1 MRPVNFAAHAESIP
15 MRFSDVFRLSLF
27 TLGRN
32 KMRTML
38 TMLGI
43 MIGIAAVICTV
54 AIGSGGADLVAAQLD
69 NLGDNMVWVEAGG
82 RNVQGVRTGNGA
94 TKTLIPE
101 DAVAIRESV
110 SQVAKVSPNV
120 DGHVQVVSEGK
131 NWGTQFRGETPEY
144 LTIRRWRMNS
154 GSMFTSKDVEA
165 SSNVC
170 VIGQTIVEQLFDG
183 ADPIGKVIRVNTLPC
198 LVVGTLASKGISV
211 TGQDQDDFI
220 LLPYTT
226 ALHKVAG
233 VSWLDDIYCSATSA
247 DDIDIATKQIALLLR
262 QRHHLRADAPD
273 DFNIR
278 HPEDILNARK
288 QSAETFGIMLA
299 ATASIAL
306 LIGGIGIMNIM
317 LVSVTERTREIGVR
331 MAVGA
336 TERDVRRQFL
346 IESLV
351 LSLLGGC
358 SGIFF
363 GIFASAGISAM
374 LKWPTTVSF
383 VAIFVALIFSGAVG
397 IFFGYYPANKAAG
410 LDPIEALRYE

>member
-1 MRPVNFAAHAESIP
+1 

-27 TLGRN
+27 TLARN
-32 KMRTML
+32 KMRTLL

-54 AIGSGGADLVAAQLD
+54 AIGSGGASLVAAQLD
-69 NLGDNMVWVEAGG
+69 NLGDNMIWVEAGG
-82 RNVQGVRTGNGA
+82 RNVQGVRTGTGG
-94 TKTLIPE
+94 TKSLIPE
-101 DAVAIRESV
+101 DAVAIAEFV
-110 SQVAKVSPNV
+110 PQIAKVSPNA
-120 DGHVQVVSEGK
+120 DGHVQAVYQGR

-144 LTIRRWRMNS
+144 LTIRRWKMSS
-154 GSMFTSKDVEA
+154 GSMFTSKDVE
-165 SSNVC
+165 SGSDVC
-170 VIGQTIVEQLFDG
+170 VIGQTLVDQLFDG
-183 ADPIGKVIRVNTLPC
+183 SDPIGNTIRVGTLPC
-198 LVVGTLASKGISV
+198 LVVGTLMSKGISV

-220 LLPYTT
+220 LMPYTT
-226 ALHKVAG
+226 ALRKLLG
-233 VSWLDDIYCSATSA
+233 VYWVDDIYCSATSA
-247 DDIDIATKQIALLLR
+247 DDIDIATKQISLLLR
-262 QRHHLRADAPD
+262 QRHHLRPDAPD

-363 GIFASAGISAM
+363 GIFASEGISAM
-374 LKWPTTVSF
+374 LKWPTTISV
-383 VAIFVALIFSGAVG
+383 VAIITALIFSAAVG
-397 IFFGYYPANKAAG
+397 IFFGYYPANKAAA

>member
-1 MRPVNFAAHAESIP
+1 MR
-15 MRFSDVFRLSLF
+15 MSDIFRLSLF

-54 AIGSGGADLVAAQLD
+54 AIGTGGADLVAAQLD

-82 RNVQGVRTGNGA
+82 RNLQGVRTGNGA
-94 TKTLIPE
+94 TKSLIPG
-101 DAVAIRESV
+101 DATALAELVPQIAG
-110 SQVAKVSPNV
+110 VSPNV
-120 DGHVQVVSEGK
+120 DGHVQIVYSGR
-131 NWGTQFRGETPEY
+131 NWGTQFRGDTPEY
-144 LTIRRWRMNS
+144 LKIRRWKLNS
-154 GSMFTSKDVEA
+154 GSMFTSKDVE
-165 SSNVC
+165 SQSDVC
-170 VIGQTIVEQLFDG
+170 VIGQTIVEQLFDVE
-183 ADPIGKVIRVNTLPC
+183 DPIGKIIRVNTLPC
-198 LVVGTLASKGISV
+198 LVVGTLAGKGISA

-220 LLPYTT
+220 LMPYTT
-226 ALHKVAG
+226 AMHKVAG
-233 VSWLDDIYCSATSA
+233 VSWLDDIYCSATTA
-247 DDIDIATKQIALLLR
+247 DDIEIATKQASLLLR
-262 QRHHLRADAPD
+262 QRHHLRPDEPD

-288 QSAETFGIMLA
+288 QAAETFGIMLA

-336 TERDVRRQFL
+336 TERDVRGQFL
-346 IESLV
+346 IEALV

-363 GIFASAGISAM
+363 GIFASTGISAM
-374 LKWPTTVSF
+374 LDWPTTVSPIAI
-383 VAIFVALIFSGAVG
+383 VAAVLFSGAVG
-397 IFFGYYPANKAAG
+397 IFFGYYPANKAAE

>member
-1 MRPVNFAAHAESIP
+1 
-15 MRFSDVFRLSLF
+15 MRFADVFRLSLF

-94 TKTLIPE
+94 TKSLIPE
-101 DAVAIRESV
+101 DAIAIRESV
-110 SQVAKVSPNV
+110 PQVAQVSPNV
-120 DGHVQVVSEGK
+120 DGHVQVVFESK
-131 NWGTQFRGETPEY
+131 NWGTQYRGDTPEY

-154 GSMFTSKDVEA
+154 GSMFTAKDVETG
-165 SSNVC
+165 SDVC
-170 VIGQTIVEQLFDG
+170 VIGQTLVDNLFDG

-198 LVVGTLASKGISV
+198 LVVGTLVGKGLSV

-226 ALHKVAG
+226 AMHKLAG
-233 VSWLDDIYCSATSA
+233 VSWLDDIFCSATSA
-247 DDIDIATKQIALLLR
+247 DDIDIATKQMALLLR
-262 QRHHLRADAPD
+262 QRHHLRPDAPD

-288 QSAETFGIMLA
+288 QAAETFGIMLA

-374 LKWPTTVSF
+374 LKWPTTVSI
-383 VAIFVALIFSGAVG
+383 VAIVVALIFSGAVG

>member
-1 MRPVNFAAHAESIP
+1 

-94 TKTLIPE
+94 TKSLIPE
-101 DAVAIRESV
+101 DAIAIRESV
-110 SQVAKVSPNV
+110 PQVAQVSPNV
-120 DGHVQVVSEGK
+120 DGHVQVVFEGK
-131 NWGTQFRGETPEY
+131 NWGTQYRGDTPEY

-154 GSMFTSKDVEA
+154 GSMFTAKDVETG
-165 SSNVC
+165 SDVC
-170 VIGQTIVEQLFDG
+170 VIGQTLVDNLFDG

-198 LVVGTLASKGISV
+198 LVVGTLVGKGLSV

-226 ALHKVAG
+226 AMHKLAG
-233 VSWLDDIYCSATSA
+233 VSWLDDIFCSATSA
-247 DDIDIATKQIALLLR
+247 DDIDIATKQMALLLR
-262 QRHHLRADAPD
+262 QRHHLRPDAPD

-288 QSAETFGIMLA
+288 QAAETFGIMLA

-374 LKWPTTVSF
+374 LKWPTTVSI
-383 VAIFVALIFSGAVG
+383 VAIVVALIFSGAVG

>member
-1 MRPVNFAAHAESIP
+1 

-27 TLGRN
+27 TLARN
-32 KMRTML
+32 KMRTLL

-54 AIGSGGADLVAAQLD
+54 AIGSGGASLVAAQLD
-69 NLGDNMVWVEAGG
+69 NLGDNMIWVEAGG
-82 RNVQGVRTGNGA
+82 RNVQGVRTGTGG
-94 TKTLIPE
+94 TKSLIPE
-101 DAVAIRESV
+101 DAVAIAEFV
-110 SQVAKVSPNV
+110 PQIAKVSPNA
-120 DGHVQVVSEGK
+120 DGHVQAVYQGR

-144 LTIRRWRMNS
+144 LTIRRWKMSS
-154 GSMFTSKDVEA
+154 GSMFTSKDVE
-165 SSNVC
+165 SGSDVC
-170 VIGQTIVEQLFDG
+170 VIGQTLVDQLFDG
-183 ADPIGKVIRVNTLPC
+183 SDPIGNTIRVGTLPC
-198 LVVGTLASKGISV
+198 LVVGTLMSKGISV

-220 LLPYTT
+220 LMPYTT
-226 ALHKVAG
+226 ALRKLLG
-233 VSWLDDIYCSATSA
+233 VYWVDDIYCSATSA
-247 DDIDIATKQIALLLR
+247 DDIDIATKQISLLLR
-262 QRHHLRADAPD
+262 QRHHLRPDAPD

-346 IESLV
+346 IVSLV

-363 GIFASAGISAM
+363 GIFASEGISAM
-374 LKWPTTVSF
+374 LKWPTTISV
-383 VAIFVALIFSGAVG
+383 VAIITALIFSAAVG
-397 IFFGYYPANKAAG
+397 IFFGYYPANKAAA

>member
-1 MRPVNFAAHAESIP
+1 MSAGDIIRISFVT
-15 MRFSDVFRLSLF
+15 LS
-27 TLGRN
+27 RN
-32 KMRTML
+32 KLRTML

-54 AIGSGGADLVAAQLD
+54 AIGSGGSDLISAQLD

-94 TKTLIPE
+94 TKTLIAE
-101 DAVAIRESV
+101 DAAAIMELV
-110 SQVAKVSPNV
+110 PQVAHVSPNV
-120 DGHVQVVSEGK
+120 DGHVQVVYEGR
-131 NWGTQFRGETPEY
+131 NWGTQYRGDTPEY
-144 LTIRRWRMNS
+144 LIIRRWKMDA
-154 GSMFTSKDVEA
+154 GSMFTTKDVETQA
-165 SSNVC
+165 DVC
-170 VIGQTIVEQLFDG
+170 VLGQTIVEQLFG
-183 ADPIGKVIRVNTLPC
+183 VVDPIGKTIRVNALPC
-198 LVVGTLASKGISV
+198 LVVGTLVGKGVSV

-220 LLPYTT
+220 LMPYTT
-226 ALHKVAG
+226 ALHKIAG
-233 VSWLDDIYCSATSA
+233 VTWLDDIFCSATTA
-247 DDIDIATKQIALLLR
+247 DDIDVATKQMELLLR

-288 QSAETFGIMLA
+288 QAAETFGIMLA

-317 LVSVTERTREIGVR
+317 LVSVTERTREIGIR

-336 TERDVRRQFL
+336 TERDVRGQFL
-346 IESLV
+346 TEALV
-351 LSLLGGC
+351 LSLLGGL
-358 SGIFF
+358 SGIIF

-374 LKWPTTVSF
+374 LGWPTSVSSLAII
-383 VAIFVALIFSGAVG
+383 VAALFSAAVG
-397 IFFGYYPANKAAG
+397 IFFGYYPATKAAS

>member
-1 MRPVNFAAHAESIP
+1 MGAGDIIRISFVT
-15 MRFSDVFRLSLF
+15 LS
-27 TLGRN
+27 RN
-32 KMRTML
+32 KLRTML

-54 AIGSGGADLVAAQLD
+54 AIGSGGSDLISAQLD

-94 TKTLIPE
+94 TKTLIAE
-101 DAVAIRESV
+101 DAAAILELV
-110 SQVAKVSPNV
+110 PQVAHVSPNV
-120 DGHVQVVSEGK
+120 DGHVQVVYEGR
-131 NWGTQFRGETPEY
+131 NWGTQYRGDTPEY
-144 LTIRRWRMNS
+144 LIIRRWKMDA
-154 GSMFTSKDVEA
+154 GSMFTTKDVETQA
-165 SSNVC
+165 DVC
-170 VIGQTIVEQLFDG
+170 VLGQTIVEQLFG
-183 ADPIGKVIRVNTLPC
+183 VEDPIGKTIRVNALPC
-198 LVVGTLASKGISV
+198 LVVGTLVGKGVSV

-220 LLPYTT
+220 LMPYTT
-226 ALHKVAG
+226 ALHKIAG
-233 VSWLDDIYCSATSA
+233 VSWLDDIFCSATTA
-247 DDIDIATKQIALLLR
+247 DDIDVATKQMELLLR

-288 QSAETFGIMLA
+288 QAAETFGIMLA

-317 LVSVTERTREIGVR
+317 LVSVTERTREIGIR

-336 TERDVRRQFL
+336 TERDVRGQFL
-346 IESLV
+346 TEALV
-351 LSLLGGC
+351 LSLLGGL
-358 SGIFF
+358 SGIIF

-374 LKWPTTVSF
+374 LGWPTSVSSLAII
-383 VAIFVALIFSGAVG
+383 VAALFSAAVG
-397 IFFGYYPANKAAG
+397 IFFGYYPATKAAS

>member
-1 MRPVNFAAHAESIP
+1 

-27 TLGRN
+27 TLARN
-32 KMRTML
+32 KMRTLL

-54 AIGSGGADLVAAQLD
+54 AIGSGGASLVAAQLD
-69 NLGDNMVWVEAGG
+69 NLGDNMIWVEAGG
-82 RNVQGVRTGNGA
+82 RNVQGVRTGTGG
-94 TKTLIPE
+94 TKSLIPE
-101 DAVAIRESV
+101 DAVAIAEFV
-110 SQVAKVSPNV
+110 PQIAKVSPNA
-120 DGHVQVVSEGK
+120 DGHVQAVYQGR

-144 LTIRRWRMNS
+144 LTIRRWKMSS
-154 GSMFTSKDVEA
+154 GSMFTSKDVE
-165 SSNVC
+165 SGSDVC
-170 VIGQTIVEQLFDG
+170 VIGQTLVDQLFDG
-183 ADPIGKVIRVNTLPC
+183 SDPIGNTIRVGTLPC
-198 LVVGTLASKGISV
+198 LVVGTLMSKGISV

-220 LLPYTT
+220 LMPYTT
-226 ALHKVAG
+226 TLRKLVG
-233 VSWLDDIYCSATSA
+233 VYWVDDIYCSATSA
-247 DDIDIATKQIALLLR
+247 DDIDIATKQISLLFR
-262 QRHHLRADAPD
+262 QRHHLRPDAPD

-278 HPEDILNARK
+278 HTEDILNARK

-363 GIFASAGISAM
+363 GIFASEGISAM
-374 LKWPTTVSF
+374 LKWPTTISV
-383 VAIFVALIFSGAVG
+383 VAIITALIFSAAVG
-397 IFFGYYPANKAAG
+397 IFFGYYPANKAAA

>member
-1 MRPVNFAAHAESIP
+1 

-94 TKTLIPE
+94 TKSLIPE
-101 DAVAIRESV
+101 DAIAIRESV
-110 SQVAKVSPNV
+110 PQVAQVSPNV
-120 DGHVQVVSEGK
+120 DGHVQVVFEGK
-131 NWGTQFRGETPEY
+131 NWGTQYRGDTPEY
-144 LTIRRWRMNS
+144 LTIRRWRINA
-154 GSMFTSKDVEA
+154 GAMFTAKDVETG
-165 SSNVC
+165 SDVC
-170 VIGQTIVEQLFDG
+170 VIGQTLVDNLFDG
-183 ADPIGKVIRVNTLPC
+183 GDPIGKVIRVNTLPC
-198 LVVGTLASKGISV
+198 LVVGTLAGKGLSV

-226 ALHKVAG
+226 AMHKLAG
-233 VSWLDDIYCSATSA
+233 VSWLDDIFCSATSA
-247 DDIDIATKQIALLLR
+247 DDIDIATKQMALLLR
-262 QRHHLRADAPD
+262 QRHHLRPEAPD

-288 QSAETFGIMLA
+288 QAAETFGIMLA

-363 GIFASAGISAM
+363 GVFASAGISAM
-374 LKWPTTVSF
+374 LQWPTTVSF

-397 IFFGYYPANKAAG
+397 IFFGYYPANKDAG

>member
-1 MRPVNFAAHAESIP
+1 M
-15 MRFSDVFRLSLF
+15 
-27 TLGRN
+27 
-32 KMRTML
+32 
-38 TMLGI
+38 
-43 MIGIAAVICTV
+43 
-54 AIGSGGADLVAAQLD
+54 
-69 NLGDNMVWVEAGG
+69 
-82 RNVQGVRTGNGA
+82 
-94 TKTLIPE
+94 
-101 DAVAIRESV
+101 AIRESV
-110 SQVAKVSPNV
+110 PQVAQVSPNV
-120 DGHVQVVSEGK
+120 DGHVQVVFEGK
-131 NWGTQFRGETPEY
+131 NWGTQYRGDTPEY

-154 GSMFTSKDVEA
+154 GSMFTAKDVETG
-165 SSNVC
+165 SDVC
-170 VIGQTIVEQLFDG
+170 VIGQTLVDNLFDG

-198 LVVGTLASKGISV
+198 LVVGTLVGKGLSV

-226 ALHKVAG
+226 AMHKLAG
-233 VSWLDDIYCSATSA
+233 VSWLDDIFCSATSA
-247 DDIDIATKQIALLLR
+247 DDIDIATKQMALLLR
-262 QRHHLRADAPD
+262 QRHHLRPDAPD

-288 QSAETFGIMLA
+288 QAAETFGIMLA

-374 LKWPTTVSF
+374 LKWPTTVSI
-383 VAIFVALIFSGAVG
+383 VAIVVALIFSGAVG